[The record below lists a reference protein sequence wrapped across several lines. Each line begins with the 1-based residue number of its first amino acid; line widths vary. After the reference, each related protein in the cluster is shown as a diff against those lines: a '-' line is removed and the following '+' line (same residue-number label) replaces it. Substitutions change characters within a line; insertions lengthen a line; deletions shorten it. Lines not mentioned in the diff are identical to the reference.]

1 MSFYIAVD
9 GPSGA
14 GKSTVCRAVASRLGL
29 AYLDTGAMYR
39 IVTLAALEAGI
50 SADNADELSDL
61 LDHIDINVSADPEA
75 TRFYLGDRD
84 VSKAIREEDVTKH
97 VSAYA
102 AVPEVRTSLVS
113 IQREL
118 AQQDPGAIVDGR
130 DIGTVV
136 LPNAPLKI
144 FLTASA
150 EDRAR
155 RRYEQDL
162 EQHREV
168 NYEDVLASV
177 IARDKADT
185 EREVAPLTQAEDALV
200 IDSTGNEFE
209 ETVDI
214 ITHIAQTAMEENL
227 AGDDSEVSAGDGEY
241 EWANVADEY
250 MEPEDLPDSSELL
263 PVVAVV
269 GRPNVGKSTLVNRLI
284 GRREAVVEDFSGVT
298 RDRNSYEAL
307 WNGRR
312 FMVMDTGGWEPDAK
326 GVHRQIADQA
336 EAAMKVADLVVL
348 VVDSTVGIT
357 TTDEIVARRLLRADV
372 PVLVVAN
379 KSDSPNRDGDA
390 AEFWGLAL
398 GEPFPVSSLHGR
410 GAADLLDRI
419 VELLPD
425 KPRYGEILHSDVRR
439 IAIVGKP
446 NVGKSS
452 LFNKLAGEHR
462 SVVHDE
468 SGTTVD
474 PVDSVVEINGKLW
487 KFIDTA
493 GLRKRVKN
501 ARGHEYYAS
510 IRTQSAIDAAEVIII
525 IIDASQPITEQDQ
538 RIISMAIEAGRA
550 VVIAYNKWDLVDEDR
565 RYDLKREVDREM
577 SKLWWAKHI
586 NISATTGR
594 SVHRLIPAVEE
605 ALDSWDK
612 RISTGRLNK
621 WIRDVVLET
630 PPPMRG
636 GRLPRI
642 MFVTQAKTCPPTFVV
657 FSTRFLE
664 ASYRRFLERKLR
676 ESFGFAGSPI
686 RVNVRIRERT
696 RK

>member
-1 MSFYIAVD
+1 MTFYIAVD

-39 IVTLAALEAGI
+39 IVTLAALDAGI
-50 SADNADELSDL
+50 SAQDVNGLTNL
-61 LDHIDINVSADPEA
+61 LEHIDITASADPGA
-75 TRFYLGDRD
+75 TRFYLGGED
-84 VSKAIREEDVTKH
+84 VSEAIREERVTKS

-102 AVPEVRTSLVS
+102 AVPEVRTRLVA

-144 FLTASA
+144 FLTASP
-150 EDRAR
+150 EDRAQ

-162 EQHREV
+162 EEGRQA
-168 NYEDVLASV
+168 NYDDVLASV

-185 EREVAPLTQAEDALV
+185 EREVSPLRQAEDALV
-200 IDSTGNEFE
+200 IDSTGNEFD

-214 ITHIAQTAMEENL
+214 ITHIARTAMEENL
-227 AGDDSEVSAGDGEY
+227 SGGDFADEDTDDES
-241 EWANVADEY
+241 EWAEIANEY
-250 MEPEDLPDSSELL
+250 IGSQDSQTSPELL

-326 GVHRQIADQA
+326 GMHRQIADQA
-336 EAAMKVADLVVL
+336 ESAMKVADLVVL

-357 TTDEIVARRLLRADV
+357 TTDEIVARRLLRSDI
-372 PVLVVAN
+372 PVLVAAN

-425 KPRYGEILHSDVRR
+425 KPRYGETAHTGVRR

-452 LFNKLAGEHR
+452 LFNKISGENR

-474 PVDSVVEINGKLW
+474 PVDSVVEIDGKLW

-493 GLRKRVKN
+493 GLRKRVKS

-510 IRTQSAIDAAEVIII
+510 LRTQSAIDAAEVIII

-538 RIISMAIEAGRA
+538 RVISMAVEAGRA

-565 RYDLKREVDREM
+565 RYDLKREIDREM

-594 SVHRLIPAVEE
+594 SVHKLIPAVEE
-605 ALDSWDK
+605 ALESWDK

-621 WIRDVVLET
+621 WIRDIVLET

-657 FSTRFLE
+657 FCTRFLE
-664 ASYRRFLERKLR
+664 AGYRRFLERKLR
-676 ESFGFAGSPI
+676 ESFGFDGSPV
-686 RVNVRIRERT
+686 RVNLRIRERI